1 MESSIFNRNRI
12 YKNIQGKILIWCT
25 KGSIFTVSIP
35 ANQHLKEEIIN
46 KNKSEILVPDEQT
59 PEEKVILEEKLNKL
73 SLMFVVDD
81 NEDFRNFISA
91 L

>member
-1 MESSIFNRNRI
+1 
-12 YKNIQGKILIWCT
+12 
-25 KGSIFTVSIP
+25 
-35 ANQHLKEEIIN
+35 LKEEIIN